1 VTAGAAFT
9 NLWMAAISPLWHRLS
24 APAASPARDARFF
37 KLEAAQP

>member
-24 APAASPARDARFF
+24 APDAS
-37 KLEAAQP
+37 L